1 METVGRSK
9 LKVLCTAIAGIVLLI
24 LGILTS
30 ISVGASDIDASMV
43 LKSFFEADSSKEQT
57 IIRTLRLPRALV
69 GALVGANLAVA
80 GALMQAITR
89 NSLASPQVFG
99 VNAGASFFIV
109 SAFVFFPNLSSV

>member
-1 METVGRSK
+1 METVARSK
-9 LKVLCTAIAGIVLLI
+9 LKVYCTAIAGIVLLI
-24 LGILTS
+24 LGVMTS
-30 ISVGASDIDASMV
+30 ISVGAADIDASMV
-43 LKSFFEADSSKEQT
+43 LKSFFEVDSSKEQT

-99 VNAGASFFIV
+99 VNAGASFFMRHRH
-109 SAFVFFPNLSSV
+109 

>member
-1 METVGRSK
+1 M
-9 LKVLCTAIAGIVLLI
+9 
-24 LGILTS
+24 
-30 ISVGASDIDASMV
+30 
-43 LKSFFEADSSKEQT
+43 DSSKEQT
-57 IIRTLRLPRALV
+57 IIRTIRLPRALV

-109 SAFVFFPNLSSV
+109 SAFVFFPTLSSVSLVCLAFAGAAVAGLLVYSFASGGGMTQVKLALAGMAVHFFYLL